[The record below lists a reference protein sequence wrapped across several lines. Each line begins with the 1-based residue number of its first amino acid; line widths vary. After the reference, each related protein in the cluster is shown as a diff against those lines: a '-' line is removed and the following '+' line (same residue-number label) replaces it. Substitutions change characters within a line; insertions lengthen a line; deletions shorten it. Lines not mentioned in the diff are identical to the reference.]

1 MSQSYGISVRGVVKA
16 FGQGPSAVR
25 ALDDVSVEI
34 GGGEFFTLLGPSGC
48 GKTTLLRLI
57 AGFEMP
63 TMGEIFLDGADI
75 SALPPSK
82 RPVNT
87 VFQSYALFPHLTVAE
102 NIGFGLKMQGKP
114 RAEVAETVARMLALI
129 QLEPMAARRVNQL
142 SGGQQQR
149 VALARAMAPQPK
161 VLLLDE
167 PLSALD
173 AKLRKEMQSELKRL
187 QQETGITFVF
197 VTHDQEEALTMSDRI
212 AVMSAGH
219 IEQVGTPRE
228 VYTKPVNRFVASF
241 IGETNFLGGEWGTGG
256 VKLANGAVIAVD
268 GKGKGAVTL
277 AIRPEQVRLCASGDA
292 GAMPATVKGLVYFG
306 TDTHCHLALAGG
318 APVTARLQSQASGD
332 VAIAVGDH
340 VHIRASAAQVLAD

>member
-1 MSQSYGISVRGVVKA
+1 
-16 FGQGPSAVR
+16 
-25 ALDDVSVEI
+25 
-34 GGGEFFTLLGPSGC
+34 
-48 GKTTLLRLI
+48 
-57 AGFEMP
+57 
-63 TMGEIFLDGADI
+63 
-75 SALPPSK
+75 
-82 RPVNT
+82 
-87 VFQSYALFPHLTVAE
+87 
-102 NIGFGLKMQGKP
+102 MQGKP

-149 VALARAMAPQPK
+149 VALARALAPQPK

-219 IEQVGTPRE
+219 IEQIGTPRE

-256 VKLANGAVIAVD
+256 VKLSNGAMIAVD
-268 GKGKGAVTL
+268 GKGSGAVTL
-277 AIRPEQVRLCASGDA
+277 AIRPEQVRLCASADA
-292 GAMPATVKGLVYFG
+292 GAMPATVTGLVYFG
-306 TDTHCHLALAGG
+306 TDTYCHLALAGG
-318 APVTARLQSQASGD
+318 ARVTARLQSQASGD
-332 VAIAVGDH
+332 VAIGVGDH